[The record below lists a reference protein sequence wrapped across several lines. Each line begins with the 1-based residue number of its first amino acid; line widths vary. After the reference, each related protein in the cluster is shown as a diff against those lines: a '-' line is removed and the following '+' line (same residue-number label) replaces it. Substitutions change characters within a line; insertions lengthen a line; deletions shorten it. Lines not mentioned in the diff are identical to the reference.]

1 MKCRNTLYA
10 VAAAILTLSVAL
22 AENDRGGKGGRERQG
37 GKERRGGGG
46 RGAARV
52 LRFDTNGDTLV
63 EEAELRAGLTK
74 LQADASKAVEAVM
87 KGIDDGDGKL
97 SETEGKA
104 LQEAIDT
111 LSEVRRADRDG
122 NWQLEDEEMSRLW
135 ERSAEMCQQH
145 NEEVLGT
152 FDLDKDGK
160 LNEQEAAAALAAS
173 KDRGGRGGG
182 ERGQRGGGGGRER
195 GGDRRPKNDERR

>member
-1 MKCRNTLYA
+1 MKCKTTVYA
-10 VAAAILTLSVAL
+10 IAATMLTLGMAL
-22 AENDRGGKGGRERQG
+22 AQNDRPEKG

-74 LQADASKAVEAVM
+74 LQADAGKAVQAVM
-87 KGIDDGDGKL
+87 KGFDDGDGKL

-135 ERSAEMCQQH
+135 ERSSEMCQQH

-173 KDRGGRGGG
+173 KTRGGRGGG
-182 ERGQRGGGGGRER
+182 ERGQRGGGERRGGGGRER
-195 GGDRRPKNDERR
+195 GEDRRPKNDDRR